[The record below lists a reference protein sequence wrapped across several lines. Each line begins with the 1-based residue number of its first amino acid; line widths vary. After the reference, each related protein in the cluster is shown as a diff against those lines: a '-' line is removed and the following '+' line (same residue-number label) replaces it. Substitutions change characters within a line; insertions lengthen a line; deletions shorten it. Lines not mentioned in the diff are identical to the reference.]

1 MFVTVTSGATDVN
14 LLFLLW
20 EKKEDDGNEMKCQN
34 IFLSERQEK
43 KEENTNSINRKEAA
57 IW

>member
-1 MFVTVTSGATDVN
+1 MFVTITSGAIDVN